1 MQAVIRS
8 VLSWSG
14 PLLAFF
20 VLGPIAA
27 WLTATLRDPSGGTGP
42 SILIHDNG
50 LIGIL
55 ALVVA
60 MLVAVAAGLW
70 GAKNVGAK
78 SSLLCAGA
86 VVAWAAWPLG
96 PMDELARSVAGA
108 GLYTRLLIEGI
119 IVLIATVAVGWL
131 LLSRAE
137 RWHAGQHNPNSLA
150 SPASHDPIGSMTS
163 AGGAAVALVASLVVV
178 FLICR
183 TMDKG
188 QAIFS
193 TTLAGLVGAV
203 AGHLAFNR
211 APAIALLAGAAGGAV
226 VGPIVGIVTISG
238 PTEVLV
244 SMQRLSASPLTR
256 PMPMDWAAGALL
268 GVSMGLAWAGSLVDK
283 HLHHERPNTQPS
295 AGSVRPNA

>member
-8 VLSWSG
+8 MLAWSG

-27 WLTATLRDPSGGTGP
+27 WLTATLRDPAGGTGP

-50 LIGIL
+50 IVGLL
-55 ALVVA
+55 ALIVA

-86 VVAWAAWPLG
+86 VIAWAAWPLG
-96 PMDELARSVAGA
+96 PIDQLARSVAGS

-119 IVLIATVAVGWL
+119 LVFIATVAIGWL
-131 LLSRAE
+131 LLTKAE
-137 RWHAGQHNPNSLA
+137 RWHTTRENPGLLN
-150 SPASHDPIGSMTS
+150 SPAAHEPIASTTS
-163 AGGAAVALVASLVVV
+163 AGGAAVSLVASLVVV
-178 FLICR
+178 FLMCR

-211 APAIALLAGAAGGAV
+211 APAIALLAGVAAGTV
-226 VGPIVGIVTISG
+226 VGPVVGIITLSGGG
-238 PTEVLV
+238 PTEILV
-244 SMQRLSASPLTR
+244 AMQRLTSSPLTR

-268 GVSMGLAWAGSLVDK
+268 GVSMGLAWAGSLVDR
-283 HLHHERPNTQPS
+283 HLHHERPAEASPAQ
-295 AGSVRPNA
+295 

>member
-1 MQAVIRS
+1 MLA
-8 VLSWSG
+8 WSG

-27 WLTATLRDPSGGTGP
+27 WLTATLRDPAGGTGP

-50 LIGIL
+50 IVGLL
-55 ALVVA
+55 ALIVA

-86 VVAWAAWPLG
+86 VIAWAAWPLG
-96 PMDELARSVAGA
+96 PMDQLARSVAGSS
-108 GLYTRLLIEGI
+108 LYTRLLIEGI
-119 IVLIATVAVGWL
+119 LVFIATVAIGWL
-131 LLSRAE
+131 LLTKAE
-137 RWHAGQHNPNSLA
+137 RWHTSRENPGLLN
-150 SPASHDPIGSMTS
+150 SPAAHDPIGSITS
-163 AGGAAVALVASLVVV
+163 AGGAAVSLVASLVVV
-178 FLICR
+178 FLMCR
-183 TMDKG
+183 TLDKG

-211 APAIALLAGAAGGAV
+211 APAIALLAGAAAGAV
-226 VGPIVGIVTISG
+226 VGPIVGIITLSGGG

-244 SMQRLSASPLTR
+244 AMQRLTSSPLTR

-268 GVSMGLAWAGSLVDK
+268 GVSMGLAWAGSLVDR
-283 HLHHERPNTQPS
+283 HLHHERTAAPTPAQ
-295 AGSVRPNA
+295 